1 MRTGFPGRKGPLP
14 RRGFILVTVLLV
26 TTMLLSCAMGYAWYA
41 RGQIRRV
48 MRERSVLQVRSIAYV
63 LAGEVARGL
72 VMDKSNYDSK
82 KEPWFKPMFFPIPEI
97 GILTVEVTPLNDR
110 IPVASL
116 FLPDGETLRLELKT
130 VWERLWDLLKAKDV
144 GDIVLDFLDANK
156 TPRLG
161 GREDE
166 KKWLNR
172 PIVDLSE
179 LLTIPEMKREIL
191 YGTSER
197 KGLEAFSTVWSDGK
211 INVNMAPS
219 NVLELLDNIDRT
231 IAEDIIET
239 RVETPFESIEDL
251 AKVGSFPQQALP
263 KLMNLISFT
272 STFFRVNIDAATMEG
287 DPLKRIVLVIKK
299 GSGSCSL
306 VSWEEF

>member
-1 MRTGFPGRKGPLP
+1 
-14 RRGFILVTVLLV
+14 
-26 TTMLLSCAMGYAWYA
+26 
-41 RGQIRRV
+41 
-48 MRERSVLQVRSIAYV
+48 
-63 LAGEVARGL
+63 
-72 VMDKSNYDSK
+72 
-82 KEPWFKPMFFPIPEI
+82 MFFPIPEI

-110 IPVASL
+110 IPVANL

-161 GREDE
+161 SREDE

-179 LLTIPEMKREIL
+179 LLAIPEMKREIL

-197 KGLEAFSTVWSDGK
+197 KGLEGYVTVWSDGK

-239 RVETPFESIEDL
+239 RAETPFESIEDL